1 VPDQAGRL
9 YPSDLSDW
17 QWQLI
22 RRLIPPAR
30 SGGRPR
36 TTDPRQV
43 LNALLYLTRS
53 GCAWRYLPASDP
65 PWRTVY
71 DYFIRWKQEGVLEKI
86 HALLVSRVRLR
97 EGRAER
103 PSVWII
109 DSQSIRSHFGDE
121 RGYDGF
127 KKIRGR
133 KRQILVDSL
142 GLVHG
147 VRVHAAHLQDRDE
160 GYRLVEKTLPAT
172 HRFREL
178 YADAGYAGSFSL
190 KTYRRYEKFP
200 VITRSTGMGRPAE
213 NVLSNLKPTRWVVE
227 RTFAWFNHYRRLSR
241 DYERSIPSSESMIR
255 LAMTQLLLR
264 RLVPG

>member
-1 VPDQAGRL
+1 MSQAGRS

-22 RRLIPPAR
+22 YRFIPPAR
-30 SGGRPR
+30 GGGRPR
-36 TTDPRQV
+36 TTDTRQV

-53 GCAWRYLPASDP
+53 GCAWRYLPTSYP

-86 HALLVSRVRLR
+86 HGRLAKKVRMQ
-97 EGRAER
+97 EGRAET

-109 DSQSIRSHFGDE
+109 DSQSVRSPVGDE

-160 GYRLVEKTLPAT
+160 GFSLVEKTLPAAY
-172 HRFREL
+172 RFKQL

-200 VITRSTGMGRPAE
+200 VITRSIGMKTPAE
-213 NVLSNLKPTRWVVE
+213 KVMSNLKPTRWVVE

-241 DYERSIPSSESMIR
+241 DYERKIPSSEAIIR
-255 LAMTQLLLR
+255 LAMTQLMLQ